1 MTFVPSIHACSKRAE
16 SSFCLYLQKC
26 WLSLTSRLFLF
37 HSANHFH
44 YYSYPMW
51 GWRCPGNRKGLSGGS
66 RILNKGGSSI
76 TIKAHVA
83 CLLRESGG
91 MPIQEDSDP
100 LRSILM

>member
-1 MTFVPSIHACSKRAE
+1 MLVQSDLNLLFAYAYKNVGLVSLADYFCSTVQITSIITHIRS
-16 SSFCLYLQKC
+16 
-26 WLSLTSRLFLF
+26 
-37 HSANHFH
+37 
-44 YYSYPMW
+44 MW

-91 MPIQEDSDP
+91 MPLQEDSDP
-100 LRSILM
+100 LRSIVM